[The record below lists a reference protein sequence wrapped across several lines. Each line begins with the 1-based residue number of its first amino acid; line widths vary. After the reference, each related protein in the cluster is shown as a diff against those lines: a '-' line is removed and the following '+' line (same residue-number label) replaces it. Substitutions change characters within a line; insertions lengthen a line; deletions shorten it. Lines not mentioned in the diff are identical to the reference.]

1 MSQLKVDTI
10 TNEAGTGSPSLPNG
24 LTVGGVNYPT
34 TGPLSNR
41 NKIINGAMVIDQ
53 RNAGAAVTPTNG
65 QYAPDRWRAELTQ
78 ASKYS
83 VQQVADAP
91 AGFVSSLKV
100 TSLSA
105 YSVTSSDQFNV
116 RQAIEG
122 FNVADL
128 NYGTANAQ
136 SVTVSFWVKSSL
148 TGTFGASLANS
159 NNTMLYNFNYTINS
173 ADTWE
178 YKTHTAVGPTTGTW
192 QATNGA
198 GIFLR
203 FNLGLGS
210 TFGSTTV
217 GSWVSGTDLVGNP
230 NATSVVATSG
240 ATFYITGVQLEAGT
254 VATPFEHRSFGQE
267 LALCQRYFEVDT
279 DNGSGSLF
287 WSGNTTSG
295 VVYYV
300 AVPYKVTKRAVAT
313 VTVTDTLNNGFGA
326 TITPSSS
333 SLAAFRAESTAN
345 QTDRSFFRGKWT
357 ASAEL

>member
-1 MSQLKVDTI
+1 
-10 TNEAGTGSPSLPNG
+10 
-24 LTVGGVNYPT
+24 
-34 TGPLSNR
+34 
-41 NKIINGAMVIDQ
+41 
-53 RNAGAAVTPTNG
+53 
-65 QYAPDRWRAELTQ
+65 
-78 ASKYS
+78 
-83 VQQVADAP
+83 VADAP

-230 NATSVVATSG
+230 NATNKWW
-240 ATFYITGVQLEAGT
+240 F
-254 VATPFEHRSFGQE
+254 
-267 LALCQRYFEVDT
+267 C
-279 DNGSGSLF
+279 
-287 WSGNTTSG
+287 
-295 VVYYV
+295 
-300 AVPYKVTKRAVAT
+300 
-313 VTVTDTLNNGFGA
+313 NN
-326 TITPSSS
+326 
-333 SLAAFRAESTAN
+333 
-345 QTDRSFFRGKWT
+345 
-357 ASAEL
+357 